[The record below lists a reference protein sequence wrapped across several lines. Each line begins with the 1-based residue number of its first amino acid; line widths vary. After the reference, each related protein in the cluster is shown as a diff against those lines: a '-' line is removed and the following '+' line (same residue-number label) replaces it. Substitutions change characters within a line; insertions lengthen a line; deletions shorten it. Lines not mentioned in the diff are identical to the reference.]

1 MKQIV
6 LKRIRLSDWKAK
18 NLDVTFNDE
27 ATKISARNE
36 VGKSSLQQAWNW
48 VLTGYTTPITT
59 KNSDLFDNRVELS
72 PDTPEAIVKV
82 WISVDGVDY
91 TIERSAKAKFKRP
104 RGQAEYVKDTSD
116 TYIVKVDDIE
126 MSATNFAAW
135 VTDVIAPIEVLLY
148 ALDGAFFSTLTVN
161 DRDKARAILERMV
174 GSITLDDYCGD
185 YELIADRLVKYTP
198 EQIRE
203 QAASQMRPVK
213 KRFDEIPAI
222 IESKKEFIRSYNSKD
237 WAGLE
242 TMLASTKK
250 SIEDVDEAMID
261 LSQKSAPILSR
272 MATVSEARQV
282 LKDAVIAERKAI
294 IAELKKKLAAID
306 ESNSKTL
313 RDNAYKECERISC
326 EAKIKKLTEE
336 ISELLTEKGALLFD
350 STAELCPTCG
360 QSMPLEATKAKRAE
374 RVSAIDAKVKCLQI
388 VIDDCQS
395 KLSSGELTPCDLVS
409 TTDLEASLASYREP
423 IDFGDNEE
431 YQRLTEELNALN
443 TQAMEISDSTD
454 ISDLKQR
461 KGALLDLVETV
472 SKELGIRDKL
482 DVVASEINALRDE
495 RKALACE
502 MAHLEGVQ
510 AKCQE
515 YIEERANIISN
526 RINSRLGGCQVR
538 MFNIQKNGE
547 RTPDCILTNSDG
559 VRYST
564 LSTSAKL
571 RVNIAVQQLFRKYYG
586 VDIMTWVDEAA
597 VFDKASLPTPKG
609 QVCYLFAS
617 DSPTLVV
624 E

>member
-18 NLDVTFNDE
+18 TLDVTFNDE

-82 WISVDGVDY
+82 WISVDGIDY

-116 TYIVKVDDIE
+116 TYTVKVDDIE

-135 VTDVIAPIEVLLY
+135 VSEVIAPIEVLLY

-185 YELIADRLVKYTP
+185 YELIAEKLTKYTP

-203 QAASQMRPVK
+203 QATSQMRPVK

-222 IESKKEFIRSYNSKD
+222 IDSKKEFVHSYNSKD
-237 WAGLE
+237 WGGLE
-242 TMLASTKK
+242 TMLESAKRSIKDIDNEMLELSKK
-250 SIEDVDEAMID
+250 ST
-261 LSQKSAPILSR
+261 PILAR
-272 MATVSEARQV
+272 MTTVSEARQV
-282 LKDAVIAERKAI
+282 LKDALISEREAI
-294 IAELKKKLAAID
+294 VAKLKKKLATID
-306 ESNSKTL
+306 EYNSKTM

-326 EAKIKKLTEE
+326 EAKIKKLTDE
-336 ISELLTEKGALLFD
+336 ISELLAEKEALLD
-350 STAELCPTCG
+350 NSVAELCPTCG
-360 QSMPLEATKAKRAE
+360 QQMPLEATKTKRAE
-374 RVSAIDAKVKCLQI
+374 RVSAIDAKVECLRI
-388 VIDDCQS
+388 VIADCHC
-395 KLSSGELTPCDLVS
+395 KLSSGELYPYDLAS

-431 YQRLTEELNALN
+431 YQELTDELNALN

-454 ISDLKQR
+454 VSDLKKQ
-461 KGALLDLVETV
+461 KVALLDIVETV
-472 SKELGIRDKL
+472 SKELGVRDKL

-547 RTPDCILTNSDG
+547 RTPDCVLTDKDG
-559 VRYST
+559 VNYAT
-564 LSTSAKL
+564 LSTSAKI
-571 RVNIAVQQLFRKYYG
+571 RVNIDVQELFRSHYG
-586 VDIMTWVDEAA
+586 VQLMTWVDECSI
-597 VFDKASLPTPKG
+597 FDSQHLPKPDG
-609 QVCYLFAS
+609 QCCYLFAG

>member
-6 LKRIRLSDWKAK
+6 LKRIRLSNWKAK
-18 NLDVTFNDE
+18 NLDVTFSE
-27 ATKISARNE
+27 STTKISAKNE

-48 VLTGYTTPITT
+48 VLTGFTTPYTTR
-59 KNSDLFDNRVELS
+59 NADLFDNKVELS

-116 TYIVKVDDIE
+116 TYTVKVDDIE
-126 MSATNFAAW
+126 MSATNFASW
-135 VTDVIAPIEVLLY
+135 VSEMIAPIEILLY
-148 ALDGAFFSTLTVN
+148 TLDGTFFSTLTVN

-185 YELIADRLVKYTP
+185 YELIAEKLAKYTP

-222 IESKKEFIRSYNSKD
+222 IDSKNEFIRSYNNKD

-250 SIEDVDEAMID
+250 SIEDIDEAMVD

-272 MATVSEARQV
+272 MAEISSTRQR
-282 LKDAVIAERKAI
+282 LKDALTSERDAI
-294 IAELKKKLAAID
+294 IAELKKKLATID

-326 EAKIKKLTEE
+326 EAKIKNLTEE
-336 ISELLTEKGALLFD
+336 ISELLAEKGALLFD
-350 STAELCPTCG
+350 GTVELCPTCG
-360 QSMPLEATKAKRAE
+360 QQMPLEATKAKRAE
-374 RVSAIDAKVKCLQI
+374 RVSAIDAKVKCLRI
-388 VIDDCQS
+388 VTDSCHM
-395 KLSSGELTPCDLVS
+395 KLASGELTPCDLIS

-423 IDFGDNEE
+423 INFENNVE
-431 YQRLTEELNALN
+431 YQKLTEELNALN
-443 TQAMEISDSTD
+443 TQAMEISDSAD
-454 ISDLKQR
+454 ISDFKYQ
-461 KGALLDLVETV
+461 KGVLLDMVETI

-482 DVVASEINALRDE
+482 DVVMSEINALRDE

-515 YIEERANIISN
+515 YIEERANIISS
-526 RINSRLGGCQVR
+526 RINSRLGGCQIR
-538 MFNIQKNGE
+538 MFNVQKNGE
-547 RTPDCILTNSDG
+547 RTPDCVLTDRDG
-559 VRYST
+559 VNYAT
-564 LSTSAKL
+564 LSTSAKI
-571 RVNIAVQQLFRKYYG
+571 RVNIDIQELFRAHYG
-586 VDIMTWVDEAA
+586 VQLMTWVDECSI
-597 VFDKASLPTPKG
+597 FDSQHLPKPSG
-609 QVCYLFAS
+609 QCCYLFAG

>member
-72 PDTPEAIVKV
+72 PDTPEAVVKV

-116 TYIVKVDDIE
+116 TYTVKVDDIE

-185 YELIADRLVKYTP
+185 YELIADRLAKYTP

-237 WAGLE
+237 WSGLE

-250 SIEDVDEAMID
+250 SIEDIDEAMVD
-261 LSQKSAPILSR
+261 LSQKTAPILSR

-282 LKDAVIAERKAI
+282 LKDAVIAEREAI

-306 ESNSKTL
+306 ESNSKTM

-326 EAKIKKLTEE
+326 EAKINNLTKE
-336 ISELLTEKGALLFD
+336 ISELLAEKDALLAD
-350 STAELCPTCG
+350 DTTELCPTCG
-360 QSMPLEATKAKRAE
+360 QQMPLEATKAKRAE
-374 RVSAIDAKVKCLQI
+374 RVSAIDAKVKCLRI
-388 VIDDCQS
+388 VTDSCHM
-395 KLSSGELTPCDLVS
+395 KLASEELTPCDLMS

-431 YQRLTEELNALN
+431 YQKLTEELNALN

-454 ISDLKQR
+454 ISDLKKQ
-461 KGALLDLVETV
+461 KGAMLDLVETV
-472 SKELGIRDKL
+472 SKELGIRAKL

-547 RTPDCILTNSDG
+547 RTPDCVLTDKDG
-559 VRYST
+559 VNYAT
-564 LSTSAKL
+564 LSTSAKI
-571 RVNIAVQQLFRKYYG
+571 RVNIDVQELFRSHYG
-586 VDIMTWVDEAA
+586 VQLMTWVDECSI
-597 VFDKASLPTPKG
+597 FDSQHLPKPDC
-609 QVCYLFAS
+609 QCCYLFAGN
-617 DSPTLVV
+617 SPTLVV

>member
-27 ATKISARNE
+27 ATKVSARNE

-72 PDTPEAIVKV
+72 PDTPEAVVKV

-116 TYIVKVDDIE
+116 TYTVKVDDIE

-135 VTDVIAPIEVLLY
+135 VTDVIAPIEILLY
-148 ALDGAFFSTLTVN
+148 ALDGAFFSTLTVS
-161 DRDKARAILERMV
+161 DRDKARSILERMV

-185 YELIADRLVKYTP
+185 YDLIADRLVKYTP

-237 WAGLE
+237 WSRLE

-250 SIEDVDEAMID
+250 SIEDIDEAMVE
-261 LSQKSAPILSR
+261 LSQKNAPILSR
-272 MATVSEARQV
+272 MAEVADARQR
-282 LKDAVIAERKAI
+282 LKGTLISEREAI
-294 IAELKKKLAAID
+294 IAELKKKLADID
-306 ESNSKTL
+306 ESNSKTM

-326 EAKIKKLTEE
+326 EAKIKNLTEE
-336 ISELLTEKGALLFD
+336 ISELLAERDSLLAD
-350 STAELCPTCG
+350 GTTELCPTCG
-360 QSMPLEATKAKRAE
+360 QQMPLEATKAKRAE
-374 RVSAIDAKVKCLQI
+374 RVSAIDAKVKCLRI

-395 KLSSGELTPCDLVS
+395 KLSSGELAPYDLVS
-409 TTDLEASLASYREP
+409 TTDLETSLASYREP
-423 IDFGDNEE
+423 INFRDNEE
-431 YQRLTEELNALN
+431 YQQLTEELNKLDI
-443 TQAMEISDSTD
+443 QSKELIDSSSISG
-454 ISDLKQR
+454 IKCR
-461 KGALLDLVETV
+461 KGDLLDLVETV

-482 DVVASEINALRDE
+482 DVVASEINALREE
-495 RKALACE
+495 RKTLACE

-547 RTPDCILTNSDG
+547 RTPDCVLTDKDG
-559 VRYST
+559 VNYAT
-564 LSTSAKL
+564 LSTSAKI
-571 RVNIAVQQLFRKYYG
+571 RVNIDVQELFRSHYG
-586 VDIMTWVDEAA
+586 VQLMTWVDECSI
-597 VFDKASLPTPKG
+597 FDSQHLPKPDG
-609 QVCYLFAS
+609 QCCYLFAG

>member
-72 PDTPEAIVKV
+72 PDTPEAVVKV

-185 YELIADRLVKYTP
+185 YELIADRLIKYTP

-222 IESKKEFIRSYNSKD
+222 IESKKEFIHSYSSKD

-242 TMLASTKK
+242 ETLASTKK
-250 SIEDVDEAMID
+250 AIEDID
-261 LSQKSAPILSR
+261 SEMTGISQKSAPIIARIAEASD
-272 MATVSEARQV
+272 ARQKI
-282 LKDAVIAERKAI
+282 KDAMVAEREAI
-294 IAELKKKLAAID
+294 IAELRKKLVAID
-306 ESNSKTL
+306 ESNSRKM
-313 RDNAYKECERISC
+313 RDNAHKECERISC
-326 EAKIKKLTEE
+326 ETIIRNLTEE
-336 ISELLTEKGALLFD
+336 IARLEADKANLLDEVM
-350 STAELCPTCG
+350 AEVCPTCG
-360 QSMPLEATKAKRAE
+360 QQMPQDVINDNIRKRVAY
-374 RVSAIDAKVKCLQI
+374 IDAKIELHQFEISKCKE
-388 VIDDCQS
+388 
-395 KLSSGELTPCDLVS
+395 KLSSGNLRPCDLIS
-409 TTDLEASLASYREP
+409 TTDLEASLASYMGP
-423 IDFGDNEE
+423 IDFCENEE
-431 YQRLTEELNALN
+431 YNALTEEINKLNVQVKEL
-443 TQAMEISDSTD
+443 SDSSS
-454 ISDLKQR
+454 ISDLKLR
-461 KGALLDLVETV
+461 KGDLIGRVETI

-547 RTPDCILTNSDG
+547 RTPDCVLTDKDG
-559 VRYST
+559 VNYAT
-564 LSTSAKL
+564 LSTSAKI
-571 RVNIAVQQLFRKYYG
+571 RVNIDVQELFRSHYG
-586 VDIMTWVDEAA
+586 VQLMTWVDECSI
-597 VFDKASLPTPKG
+597 FDSQHLPKPDG
-609 QVCYLFAS
+609 QCCYLFAG

>member
-48 VLTGYTTPITT
+48 VLTGYTTPFTT

-72 PDTPEAIVKV
+72 PDTPEAVVKV

-185 YELIADRLVKYTP
+185 YDLIADRLVKYTP

-222 IESKKEFIRSYNSKD
+222 IESKKEFIRSYSSKD
-237 WAGLE
+237 WAALE

-250 SIEDVDEAMID
+250 SIEDIDEAMVD
-261 LSQKSAPILSR
+261 LSQKTAPILSR
-272 MATVSEARQV
+272 MAEVTEARQK
-282 LKDAVIAERKAI
+282 LKDSLVSEREAI
-294 IAELKKKLAAID
+294 IAELKKKLADID
-306 ESNSKTL
+306 ESNSKTM

-336 ISELLTEKGALLFD
+336 ISELLAEKGALLFD
-350 STAELCPTCG
+350 STTELCPTCG
-360 QSMPLEATKAKRAE
+360 QPIPLEATKTKRAE
-374 RVSAIDAKVKCLQI
+374 RISAIDAKVKCLRI

-395 KLSSGELTPCDLVS
+395 KLSSGELTPYDLVS
-409 TTDLEASLASYREP
+409 TTDLETSLASYREP
-423 IDFGDNEE
+423 INFRDNEE
-431 YQRLTEELNALN
+431 YQQLTEELNKLDI
-443 TQAMEISDSTD
+443 QSKELIDSSSISG
-454 ISDLKQR
+454 IKCR
-461 KGALLDLVETV
+461 KGDLLDLVETV

-547 RTPDCILTNSDG
+547 RTPDCVLTDKDG
-559 VRYST
+559 VNYAT
-564 LSTSAKL
+564 LSTSAKI
-571 RVNIAVQQLFRKYYG
+571 RVNIDVQELFRSHYG
-586 VDIMTWVDEAA
+586 VQLMTWVDECSI
-597 VFDKASLPTPKG
+597 FDSQHLPKPDG
-609 QVCYLFAS
+609 QCCYLFAG

>member
-18 NLDVTFNDE
+18 NLDVTFSNE
-27 ATKISARNE
+27 ATRISARNE

-116 TYIVKVDDIE
+116 TYTVKVDDIE

-135 VTDVIAPIEVLLY
+135 VSEVIVPIEILLY
-148 ALDGAFFSTLTVN
+148 ALDGAFFSTLTVS

-185 YELIADRLVKYTP
+185 YELIAEKLAKYTP

-203 QAASQMRPVK
+203 QATSQIRPIK

-222 IESKKEFIRSYNSKD
+222 IESKKEFVRSYSSND
-237 WAGLE
+237 WTGLE
-242 TMLASTKK
+242 AMLESTKK
-250 SIEDVDEAMID
+250 SIKDID
-261 LSQKSAPILSR
+261 NEMLELSKKSTPILAR
-272 MATVSEARQV
+272 MTTVSEARQV
-282 LKDAVIAERKAI
+282 LKDAMISEREAI
-294 IAELKKKLAAID
+294 VAKLKKKLATID
-306 ESNSKTL
+306 EYNSKTM

-326 EAKIKKLTEE
+326 EAKIKKLTDE
-336 ISELLTEKGALLFD
+336 ISELLAEREALLD
-350 STAELCPTCG
+350 NSVAELCPTCG
-360 QSMPLEATKAKRAE
+360 QQMPLEATKTKRAE
-374 RVSAIDAKVKCLQI
+374 RVSAIDAKVECLRI
-388 VIDDCQS
+388 VIADCHC
-395 KLSSGELTPCDLVS
+395 KLSSGELYPYDLAS

-423 IDFGDNEE
+423 IDFSDNEE
-431 YQRLTEELNALN
+431 YRELTEELNALN

-454 ISDLKQR
+454 ISNLKHR
-461 KGALLDLVETV
+461 KGDLLDLVETV

-482 DVVASEINALRDE
+482 NAVASEINALREE

-510 AKCQE
+510 VKCQE

-547 RTPDCILTNSDG
+547 RTPDCVLTDKDG
-559 VRYST
+559 VNYAT
-564 LSTSAKL
+564 LSTSAKI
-571 RVNIAVQQLFRKYYG
+571 RVNIDVQELFRSHYG
-586 VDIMTWVDEAA
+586 VQLMTWVDECSI
-597 VFDKASLPTPKG
+597 FDSQHLPKPDG
-609 QVCYLFAS
+609 QCCYLFAG

>member
-27 ATKISARNE
+27 STKISARNE

-116 TYIVKVDDIE
+116 TYTVKVDDIE
-126 MSATNFAAW
+126 MSATNFATW
-135 VTDVIAPIEVLLY
+135 VSEVIAPIEILLY

-185 YELIADRLVKYTP
+185 YELIAEKLAKYTP

-203 QAASQMRPVK
+203 QATSQMRPVK

-222 IESKKEFIRSYNSKD
+222 IESKKEFVHSYSSKD
-237 WAGLE
+237 WTGLE
-242 TMLASTKK
+242 TMLESTKK
-250 SIEDVDEAMID
+250 SIKDID
-261 LSQKSAPILSR
+261 NEMLELSKKSTPILAR
-272 MATVSEARQV
+272 MTTVSEARQG
-282 LKDAVIAERKAI
+282 LKDAVIAEREAI
-294 IAELKKKLAAID
+294 IAELKKKLATID
-306 ESNSKTL
+306 ESNSKTM
-313 RDNAYKECERISC
+313 RNNAYKECERISC
-326 EAKIKKLTEE
+326 EAKIKNLTEE
-336 ISELLTEKGALLFD
+336 ISELLAERDALLAD
-350 STAELCPTCG
+350 CTTELCPTCG
-360 QSMPLEATKAKRAE
+360 QQMPLGATKAKRAE
-374 RVSAIDAKVKCLQI
+374 RVSAIDAKVKCLRI

-395 KLSSGELTPCDLVS
+395 KLSSGELTPCDLIS
-409 TTDLEASLASYREP
+409 TTDLEASIASYREP
-423 IDFGDNEE
+423 IDFSDNKE
-431 YQRLTEELNALN
+431 YQELTEELNTLN
-443 TQAMEISDSTD
+443 SQAMELSDSSD
-454 ISDLKQR
+454 IFNLKHR
-461 KGALLDLVETV
+461 KGDLLDIVETV

-482 DVVASEINALRDE
+482 DVVVSEINALRDE

-547 RTPDCILTNSDG
+547 RTPDCVLTDKDG
-559 VRYST
+559 VNYAT
-564 LSTSAKL
+564 LSTSAKI
-571 RVNIAVQQLFRKYYG
+571 RVNIDVQELFRSHYG
-586 VDIMTWVDEAA
+586 VQLMTWVDECSI
-597 VFDKASLPTPKG
+597 FDSQHLPKPDG
-609 QVCYLFAS
+609 QCCYLFAG

>member
-27 ATKISARNE
+27 STKISARNE

-104 RGQAEYVKDTSD
+104 RGQAEYVKDASD
-116 TYIVKVDDIE
+116 TYTVKVDDIE

-185 YELIADRLVKYTP
+185 YELIAEKLAKYTP

-222 IESKKEFIRSYNSKD
+222 IESKKEFIRSYSSKD
-237 WAGLE
+237 WSGLE
-242 TMLASTKK
+242 ETLASTKK
-250 SIEDVDEAMID
+250 SIEDIDEAMVESSRK
-261 LSQKSAPILSR
+261 LTPIVASIAE
-272 MATVSEARQV
+272 MSDARQRI
-282 LKDAVIAERKAI
+282 KDSMISEREAI
-294 IAELKKKLAAID
+294 IAELKKKLATID

-326 EAKIKKLTEE
+326 EAKIKKLTSE
-336 ISELLTEKGALLFD
+336 ISELLVEKDVLLDD

-360 QSMPLEATKAKRAE
+360 QQMPLEATKTKRAE
-374 RVSAIDAKVKCLQI
+374 RVSAIDAKVKCLRI
-388 VIDDCQS
+388 VIVDCQA
-395 KLSSGELTPCDLVS
+395 KLTSGELTPCDLVS

-431 YQRLTEELNALN
+431 YQKLTEELNTLN
-443 TQAMEISDSTD
+443 AYAMELSNSSD
-454 ISDLKQR
+454 IFDLKHQ
-461 KGALLDLVETV
+461 KGDLLGLVEAV

-482 DVVASEINALRDE
+482 DVVASEINALREE

-510 AKCQE
+510 AECQE

-547 RTPDCILTNSDG
+547 RTPDCVLTDKDG
-559 VRYST
+559 VNYAT
-564 LSTSAKL
+564 LSTSAKI
-571 RVNIAVQQLFRKYYG
+571 RVNIDVQELFRSHYG
-586 VDIMTWVDEAA
+586 VQLMTWVDECSI
-597 VFDKASLPTPKG
+597 FDSQHLPKPDG
-609 QVCYLFAS
+609 QCCYLFAG